1 MPVSQFCNMHIVYKS
16 KPMPIHIDEY
26 EHNSFEYDKWIISDD
41 YRELKFGYEYRI
53 IVSTKE
59 TIKDYNDL
67 TYDSILTSGFV
78 EKLTMLLKYA
88 LGISLNSPHNQ
99 IFHKRI
105 RTVDF
110 REIPKGWDANI
121 DEIDTYL
128 METLTSFTRAV
139 PIPTNGNMKTSILDE
154 LHIALNNY
162 DSLDEG
168 IKDLIAVHNSAV
180 ESDERACYLI
190 MGKLIDMI
198 NWLYPL
204 KQKHRLDRRIKETF
218 SELIPFFGD
227 TTIKDLMGIAN
238 SRH

>member
-1 MPVSQFCNMHIVYKS
+1 MHIVYKS

-78 EKLTMLLKYA
+78 EKLTMLLKYV

-105 RTVDF
+105 RAVDF
-110 REIPKGWDANI
+110 REIPTGWDANI

-128 METLTSFTRAV
+128 METLPSFEIGRA
-139 PIPTNGNMKTSILDE
+139 SCR
-154 LHIALNNY
+154 
-162 DSLDEG
+162 
-168 IKDLIAVHNSAV
+168 
-180 ESDERACYLI
+180 ERV
-190 MGKLIDMI
+190 
-198 NWLYPL
+198 
-204 KQKHRLDRRIKETF
+204 
-218 SELIPFFGD
+218 
-227 TTIKDLMGIAN
+227 
-238 SRH
+238 